1 MLKCKHECTTCA
13 ETWECSYP
21 YYSEFQFFK
30 TTVNN
35 GFYCNAFCPTCQIDK
50 RAEIDDL
57 FDNMSE
63 KGYLKSSVKQL

>member
-1 MLKCKHECTTCA
+1 MLKCKHECAECA

-35 GFYCNAFCPTCQIDK
+35 GYYCNAFCPTCQTEERD
-50 RAEIDDL
+50 EIDDL
-57 FDNMSE
+57 FEDMSE
-63 KGYLKSSVKQL
+63 KGYLKSSVNQL